1 MRTRVRTPPP
11 GPRVYGDRELFAR
24 VLRVARPWWGRLIG
38 LMLLSLLG
46 TPLAL
51 LLPVP
56 LKVVVDSVLGDAS
69 PPAWLAAVMPD
80 TIAGDRSALLL
91 AMAFALVLVTL
102 LVRLQGLLEWMLS
115 TWIGERLVLEF
126 RSRLFAHLQ
135 RLSLRFHD
143 ARASADSVYRV
154 QYDAAAVQHVLQS
167 AVPLCSAAVRIV
179 VMLVMIA
186 TIDLTMAAVALVVC
200 PALLLLTG
208 FFRGRLR
215 KQWTAA
221 KAVQSEAMA
230 AVQESLGAL
239 RVVQAFGQEQR
250 ERDRWLGHADHGLRL
265 QLRAVFA
272 EGAFG
277 VLLGLTTAVGTA
289 AVLWI
294 GAHEVM
300 AGALTLG
307 GMLLVMAWLAQLYEP
322 LRDVGSKLADLQKSL
337 ASVERALVVL
347 DEVPEVQEAPDARP
361 LRVARGEVELRQVTF
376 GYAAERP
383 VLRGV
388 SFTVPAGA
396 RVGIAGRTGSGKS
409 SLVSLLPRLY
419 DPQQGA
425 VLLDGV
431 DVREYRL
438 ADLRAQFAIVL
449 QEPVLFRTS
458 IAENIAYGRPGAS
471 MAEIEAAARAAAAHD
486 FVMALPDGY
495 ATEVG
500 ERGARLSGGER
511 QRLSLAR
518 AFLKDAPVLILD
530 EPTSSV
536 DVGTEAVI
544 LEAMQRLMQGRTTFV
559 IAHRLATLQDCDR
572 RLLLD
577 GGTLREV
584 DAGAD
589 LASLVA
595 DGGRTP

>member
-1 MRTRVRTPPP
+1 MRSRVRTPPP
-11 GPRVYGDRELFAR
+11 TPRVHGDRVLFAR
-24 VLRVARPWWGRLIG
+24 VLQLARPWWGRLV
-38 LMLLSLLG
+38 LLALLSLLA
-46 TPLAL
+46 TPLTL

-56 LKVVVDSVLGDAS
+56 LQIVVDSVLGGAPVS
-69 PPAWLAAVMPD
+69 GWLRALLPD
-80 TIAGDRSALLL
+80 GVDGDRAALLL
-91 AMAFALVLVTL
+91 AMAVAVVLVTL
-102 LVRLQGLLEWMLS
+102 LVRLQGLCEWMLS
-115 TWIGERLVLEF
+115 TWIGERLVLEV
-126 RSRLFAHLQ
+126 RGRLFAHLQ

-143 ARASADSVYRV
+143 ARASADSIYRV
-154 QYDAAAVQHVLQS
+154 QYDAAAVKHVLQS
-167 AVPLCSAAVRIV
+167 ALPLGSAAVRIV

-186 TIDLTMAAVALVVC
+186 AVDTTMAAVALVVC
-200 PALLLLTG
+200 PALLLLTR

-215 KQWTAA
+215 RQWTAA
-221 KAVQSEAMA
+221 KAVESRAMA
-230 AVQESLGAL
+230 AVQESLGAV
-239 RVVQAFGQEQR
+239 RVVQVFGQERR
-250 ERDRWLGHADHGLRL
+250 ERERWFGHADHGLRL
-265 QLRAVFA
+265 QLRAIFA

-277 VLLGLTTAVGTA
+277 VLLGITTAGGTA

-294 GAHEVM
+294 GAREVM

-307 GMLLVMAWLAQLYEP
+307 ELLLVMAWLAQLYEP
-322 LRDVGSKLADLQKSL
+322 LRDVGTKVADLQKSL
-337 ASVERALVVL
+337 ASVERALAVL
-347 DEVPEVQEAPDARP
+347 DEVPEVQEAPNARP
-361 LRVARGEVELRQVTF
+361 LRKARGEVELRDVTF
-376 GYAAERP
+376 GYAADRP

-388 SFTVPAGA
+388 SFRIAAGS

-438 ADLRAQFAIVL
+438 ADLRAQFAFVL
-449 QEPVLFRTS
+449 QEPVLFQTS

-471 MAEIEAAARAAAAHD
+471 MADIEAAARAAAAHE
-486 FVMALPDGY
+486 FIAALPDGY

-511 QRLSLAR
+511 QRISLAR

-544 LEAMQRLMQGRTTFV
+544 LDALQRLMQGRTTFV

-572 RLLLD
+572 RLFVD

-589 LASLVA
+589 LASLVGDRRA
-595 DGGRTP
+595 P